1 MAASQVDVD
10 NRAGI
15 GTALRHRPTHLILSP
30 SKSLAR
36 RQPSPPPT
44 APPLPTL
51 PDSKAKQRTSTR
63 RSLEMSAFPLPL
75 TAHNSL
81 ASFKAAH
88 APVAS
93 SSQGGCSSETH
104 RTSSNVDLDFSYEAE
119 FPPPPT
125 AAELKEQFYH
135 AGPLS
140 SWQVEPR
147 GGASDW
153 VGIDMIPSAHDVPE
167 AQLVRSSSGQLVD
180 AKHSRASSAM
190 DLRAQFRAAEI
201 AAAQAQLTARAEAEE
216 DEYGDAEF
224 AQRRANV
231 REGKRPVEGERAFLD
246 TAPLPST
253 TRFETAI
260 HSPAHDYDDDHR
272 DGHVVL
278 IPEMS
283 PPRSAPPQFS
293 ASFASQQE
301 QARARRMS
309 IEARASKV
317 YPLPLQLLQ
326 RNKYAEDAEVHLR
339 LGRRRRGDVA
349 PSESDFDSTSYGPS
363 PLFGSDWEGTAR
375 TAPSTPNDTPVL
387 KGSSDG
393 DDDGKPVP
401 HRMGASPGGPASAV
415 GLGFDFGDGQPG
427 ASAVSHEEERDH
439 FPLIPLRA
447 NRRLSLPPA
456 PPPKDTTHRLIP
468 SVSISPPPST
478 TIPEE
483 DLPHGT
489 SSSTLSQDSLVDAT
503 TSSTRGVSRRL
514 SAVKPLPTSTRDG
527 EEAGMSDLQEF
538 VTPPS
543 RPNSPNVRTPQH
555 LLVTPTQNRFLNIRS
570 PSFSFSPEPLRLVK
584 VQLMRAAGYGLSTPQ
599 ADAPTTEGM
608 AHTAV
613 AVQNVVKADTTPR
626 ASAWHS
632 FIDFVTSSPVARLD
646 EVVPAKLILFVSPT
660 PPFAVS
666 LVPAGKTLL
675 TSLVLP
681 AGRAF
686 LGSVVL
692 AHRRVVPP
700 LARRRV
706 PVHTRPAMPRT
717 RLRLRSHYARQCA
730 SRPSRCRCG
739 QERPERPGGRGA
751 LCRLGQVGLLQ
762 PSGGRIEWRHR
773 HRSRGCRHL
782 GRRNGIDSYISLS
795 FSFWAPVDRT
805 RPAHDHFP
813 AEPYPAFHSTR
824 ITYPPLPLYALCH

>member
-1 MAASQVDVD
+1 MAAAQVDFD

-15 GTALRHRPTHLILSP
+15 GTALSHRPAHLILGP

-36 RQPSPPPT
+36 QKASPPPLDT
-44 APPLPTL
+44 SLPTL
-51 PDSKAKQRTSTR
+51 PASEAKQRTSTR

-119 FPPPPT
+119 FPPPSN
-125 AAELKEQFYH
+125 AAELREQFSH
-135 AGPLS
+135 AGPSS

-153 VGIDMIPSAHDVPE
+153 VGIDMIPSSHDVPE
-167 AQLVRSSSGQLVD
+167 SQLVRSSSGQLVD
-180 AKHSRASSAM
+180 ARHSRASSAM

-201 AAAQAQLTARAEAEE
+201 ATAQAQLTSRAEAGE
-216 DEYGDAEF
+216 DEFGDAEL
-224 AQRRANV
+224 AQRRADV

-246 TAPLPST
+246 TAPLAST
-253 TRFETAI
+253 SRFNIAT
-260 HSPAHDYDDDHR
+260 HSPANDYDDDDHR

-278 IPEMS
+278 VPEMS

-393 DDDGKPVP
+393 DDDATPVP
-401 HRMGASPGGPASAV
+401 HRMGVSPGGPSSAV
-415 GLGFDFGDGQPG
+415 GLGFDFGDSRTGP
-427 ASAVSHEEERDH
+427 SALSHEEERDH
-439 FPLIPLRA
+439 FPLIRLRA
-447 NRRLSLPPA
+447 NRRISLPPA

-468 SVSISPPPST
+468 SVSISPPPPSI

-483 DLPHGT
+483 DLPKGT
-489 SSSTLSQDSLVDAT
+489 SSSTLSQDSLIGA
-503 TSSTRGVSRRL
+503 TSSPVGQVSRRS
-514 SAVKPLPTSTRDG
+514 SAVVKALPTSTRDG

-570 PSFSFSPEPLRLVK
+570 PSFSFNPEPLRLVK
-584 VQLMRAAGYGLSTPQ
+584 VQLMRAAGYGLSPSQ
-599 ADAPTTEGM
+599 ADAPTTEEM

-613 AVQNVVKADTTPR
+613 AVQDVVKADTAPR
-626 ASAWHS
+626 ASVWDS
-632 FIDFVTSSPVARLD
+632 FIDFVTSSPVTRLD
-646 EVVPAKLILFVSPT
+646 EVVPAKLILFVSPI
-660 PPFAVS
+660 PA
-666 LVPAGKTLL
+666 LVPAGKT
-675 TSLVLP
+675 
-681 AGRAF
+681 
-686 LGSVVL
+686 
-692 AHRRVVPP
+692 
-700 LARRRV
+700 
-706 PVHTRPAMPRT
+706 
-717 RLRLRSHYARQCA
+717 C
-730 SRPSRCRCG
+730 
-739 QERPERPGGRGA
+739 
-751 LCRLGQVGLLQ
+751 
-762 PSGGRIEWRHR
+762 
-773 HRSRGCRHL
+773 
-782 GRRNGIDSYISLS
+782 
-795 FSFWAPVDRT
+795 
-805 RPAHDHFP
+805 
-813 AEPYPAFHSTR
+813 
-824 ITYPPLPLYALCH
+824 

>member
-1 MAASQVDVD
+1 MVAAQVDGS

-15 GTALRHRPTHLILSP
+15 GAALSHRPAHLVLGP

-36 RQPSPPPT
+36 QQPSPPPS

-51 PDSKAKQRTSTR
+51 PASKAKQRTSAR

-119 FPPPPT
+119 FPPPPQ

-135 AGPLS
+135 AGPSS

-147 GGASDW
+147 GVADW
-153 VGIDMIPSAHDVPE
+153 VGIDMIPSSHDIPE
-167 AQLVRSSSGQLVD
+167 IQLVRSSSGQLVD

-190 DLRAQFRAAEI
+190 DLREQFRAAEI
-201 AAAQAQLTARAEAEE
+201 AATQAQLTSRAEAEE
-216 DEYGDAEF
+216 DEQGDAEL
-224 AQRRANV
+224 ARRRANV

-246 TAPLPST
+246 TAPLAST
-253 TRFETAI
+253 SRFEVATHSQI
-260 HSPAHDYDDDHR
+260 HNYDDDDDHR

-278 IPEMS
+278 VPEMS

-309 IEARASKV
+309 IEARANKV

-326 RNKYAEDAEVHLR
+326 RNKYAEDAEVYLR
-339 LGRRRRGDVA
+339 LGRRHGDVA

-363 PLFGSDWEGTAR
+363 PLFESDWEGTAR
-375 TAPSTPNDTPVL
+375 TAPSTPNDTPIL

-393 DDDGKPVP
+393 DEDAKPVP
-401 HRMGASPGGPASAV
+401 HRLGASPVGAGSAI
-415 GLGFDFGDGQPG
+415 GLGFDFNDSQPG
-427 ASAVSHEEERDH
+427 PSTVSHEEGRDH

-447 NRRLSLPPA
+447 NRRLSLSPA

-468 SVSISPPPST
+468 SVSISPPPPGAV
-478 TIPEE
+478 IPEE
-483 DLPHGT
+483 DMPHGT
-489 SSSTLSQDSLVDAT
+489 SSSTLAQDSLVDAT
-503 TSSTRGVSRRL
+503 ISPTGGVSRRL
-514 SAVKPLPTSTRDG
+514 SAVKTLPKSTSAG

-570 PSFSFSPEPLRLVK
+570 PSFSFNPEPLRLVK
-584 VQLMRAAGYGLSTPQ
+584 VQLMRAAGYGLSPPQ
-599 ADAPTTEGM
+599 ADAPTTEEM

-613 AVQNVVKADTTPR
+613 AVHDGVKADTTTR
-626 ASAWHS
+626 ASIWDS

-646 EVVPAKLILFVSPT
+646 EVVPAKLILFVGSTRAQRP
-660 PPFAVS
+660 S
-666 LVPAGKTLL
+666 HRQDML
-675 TSLVLP
+675 TSSTSLQ
-681 AGRAF
+681 AGLF
-686 LGSVVL
+686 LGPWCWL
-692 AHRRVVPP
+692 IGGWY
-700 LARRRV
+700 
-706 PVHTRPAMPRT
+706 
-717 RLRLRSHYARQCA
+717 LRSPDGEFR
-730 SRPSRCRCG
+730 STRGRRCREPDCG
-739 QERPERPGGRGA
+739 
-751 LCRLGQVGLLQ
+751 C
-762 PSGGRIEWRHR
+762 GRIM
-773 HRSRGCRHL
+773 RGSALRDHPAAVAAK
-782 GRRNGIDSYISLS
+782 N
-795 FSFWAPVDRT
+795 DRT
-805 RPAHDHFP
+805 VRVGEERFAGLDKWVFYNRV
-813 AEPYPAFHSTR
+813 AAGSSGAIVTGLVIVAIWAA
-824 ITYPPLPLYALCH
+824 ITA